1 MSDEDPPRRR
11 LSLAERVNEK
21 VVQSQEKRR
30 KRDVLEEEGW
40 EEVAMA
46 DRSVAITYEP
56 ALCDADRVCAL
67 LVCAP
72 DTTLSDLY
80 FAVFSDDYVDGMLT
94 ELRRTKPEV
103 FVQSR
108 GRARHVTQIATETK
122 HVHAALAMRIVL
134 QAQQVR
140 ATRNKRHKEFLEN
153 RCKAAA
159 AFLAQNAN
167 CLLPFSAQR
176 GRKLISALQIEPG
189 SDLET
194 RLFCN
199 LRALIVHLGEIFACD
214 EKLFHADLLRSG
226 MVKVVLSKPARVGIW
241 AYQGCVV
248 LEGNYPLCVHLRVH
262 HEIANLDEKVR
273 MITFIKEWAEIAV
286 AKRISRHVQ
295 AVMVCD
301 SHYPTV
307 EALQYMRAEGFPFIF
322 ACDQQR
328 FKSVSAIIAD
338 RVQKS
343 GDHAYAEKAPERAG
357 GRYELMSLGWS
368 KDHKIGQR
376 LTITNAL
383 KRTQSKRRQG
393 HFPGFTG
400 LELLLPIF
408 AMCIHNI
415 SVQSTKHRLLSATSS
430 MHCWWTSPGHITMAG
445 RPTPAR
451 LRLHQICFSLQ
462 PF

>member
-1 MSDEDPPRRR
+1 MRAAAPPREQKMKQRPARIAEGRSRFGGLSLGTVMSDEDPPRRR

-56 ALCDADRVCAL
+56 APCDADRVCAL
-67 LVCAP
+67 LGCAP
-72 DTTLSDLY
+72 GVTLSDLY
-80 FAVFSDDYVDGMLT
+80 FAIFGDEYVERLLG
-94 ELRRTKPEV
+94 EVRRTKPEV

-108 GRARHVTQIATETK
+108 GRARHVSVIATETK

-140 ATRNKRHKEFLEN
+140 ATRNERHKGFLED

-159 AFLAQNAN
+159 EFLAQNAN
-167 CLLPFSAQR
+167 CSLPLSAQR
-176 GRKLISALQIEPG
+176 GRKLISALQITPG

-194 RLFCN
+194 LLFCN
-199 LRALIVHLGEIFACD
+199 LRDLVVHLGEVFACD

-248 LEGNYPLCVHLRVH
+248 LDGNYPLCVHLRVH

-295 AVMVCD
+295 AMIVCD
-301 SHYPTV
+301 SHYPTI
-307 EALQYMRAEGFPFIF
+307 EALQYMRGEGFPFIF

-328 FKSVSAIIAD
+328 FKSVSAVISD

-357 GRYELMSLGWS
+357 GRYELMSLVWS

-400 LELLLPIF
+400 LELFLSF
-408 AMCIHNI
+408 FG
-415 SVQSTKHRLLSATSS
+415 SVH
-430 MHCWWTSPGHITMAG
+430 P
-445 RPTPAR
+445 
-451 LRLHQICFSLQ
+451 
-462 PF
+462 